1 MKLNGKTIKIDP
13 YTAESLDD
21 ETVIYVEESG
31 KIVLLN
37 DSATVIF
44 NQIYQRYSTGTDSF
58 TDDIVVYISNIYPNL
73 SADELNNIY
82 SDVEE
87 TIDLFLKASL
97 IKEI

>member
-58 TDDIVVYISNIYPNL
+58 TDDIVFYISNIYPNL

>member
-13 YTAESLDD
+13 YTTESLGD

-44 NQIYQRYSTGTDSF
+44 NQICQRYSTGTDSS

>member
-13 YTAESLDD
+13 YTAESLGD

-44 NQIYQRYSTGTDSF
+44 NQIYQRYTTGTDSF